1 MSKKKVADIIIET
14 LQQAGVQRCY
24 GIVGDTLNH
33 ITDAIRRSDIE
44 WVHMRHEEAGAMA
57 AGGEALLTGRLTA
70 CAGTCGPG
78 SLHFINGLF
87 EAHRNRAPVVL
98 IATQVATSEMGMD
111 FPQEVDLKP
120 IYDTC
125 SHFCMT
131 IHSPAQARRV
141 TALAAQA
148 ALNKRGAAVII
159 VPGDISQ
166 MEVDDGLAFRPH
178 QPQPVLRPSDAELD
192 EIAAVL
198 NAGKR
203 ITLYCGSGCEGA
215 EREIVALAAKI
226 KAPVAHTSRAK
237 DFIEPYNPY
246 NMGMTGILGVESAFA
261 PRCLRHAAAARC
273 RFRLEPVLS
282 ERSEA
287 HPDRQRRHASGP
299 PSSRRY
305 RCRRPHQGH
314 PRSVAAAPARARGA
328 GVPAQQ
334 PQASRADAQQL
345 AEEEH
350 PGTDGLIHPQYLT
363 RLIDLHA
370 DDDAIFT
377 ADGGS
382 PMVWLLRHIP
392 AMVKRRTLT
401 SLVHGTMAN
410 AMPEALGIK
419 KALPNRQVISLSGDG
434 GLSMLLGDLL
444 TAVQEN
450 IPIKVIVYNNGSLGF
465 VEMEQKVEGL
475 LDAYTELK
483 NPDFAKLAE
492 VIGFYGRRVEHADD
506 TGGSRARCAVATR
519 PGPAR
524 RQGQPLRA
532 GDAAKDRSR
541 SGAAHGALFGQGDHG
556 RSRQGSGGTG
566 AQQLRR
572 LIQQNRRRSIEAV
585 VGLHRR
591 VLPQSTLTK
600 HVLARFFIGGKIVLP
615 LIVSA
620 NAYARLVASRSP
632 M

>member
-14 LQQAGVQRCY
+14 LQAAGVQRCY

-57 AGGEALLTGRLTA
+57 AGGEALITGRLTA

-125 SHFCMT
+125 SHFCAY

-166 MEVDDGLAFRPH
+166 MEVEDGLAFRPH

-192 EIAAVL
+192 EIAAVI

-203 ITLYCGSGCEGA
+203 VTLYCGSGCEGA
-215 EREIVALAAKI
+215 EQEIVALAEKI

-246 NMGMTGILGVESAFA
+246 NMGMTGILGVESGFRALDACDTLLLLGADFA
-261 PRCLRHAAAARC
+261 WSQFYPN
-273 RFRLEPVLS
+273 
-282 ERSEA
+282 EA
-287 HPDRQRRHASGP
+287 KLIQIDSDATHLGRRHPVDIGVV
-299 PSSRRY
+299 
-305 RCRRPHQGH
+305 GH
-314 PRSVAAAPARARGA
+314 IKDTIEALLPRLRAREEHA
-328 GVPAQQ
+328 FLRNSLKHREATLKQI
-334 PQASRADAQQL
+334 

-350 PGTDGLIHPQYLT
+350 AGGDGLIHPQYLT
-363 RLIDLHA
+363 KLIDRYA

-382 PMVWLLRHIP
+382 PMVWLLRHITSNG
-392 AMVKRRTLT
+392 KRRTLT

-410 AMPEALGIK
+410 AMPEALGIQ
-419 KALPNRQVISLSGDG
+419 KALPGRQVISLSGDG
-434 GLSMLLGDLL
+434 GISMLLGDLL

-450 IPIKVIVYNNGSLGF
+450 IPIKVIVYNNSSLGF

-475 LDAYTELK
+475 LDAFTELK

-492 VIGFYGRRVEHADD
+492 AIGFYGRRVDD
-506 TGGSRARCAVATR
+506 ASTLEEAIRDVLSQ
-519 PGPAR
+519 PGPALLDVKVNR
-524 RQGQPLRA
+524 YELVMPPKVEVGQVLHTALYSAKAIIA
-532 GDAAKDRSR
+532 GR
-541 SGAAHGALFGQGDHG
+541 GM
-556 RSRQGSGGTG
+556 
-566 AQQLRR
+566 
-572 LIQQNRRRSIEAV
+572 EV
-585 VGLHRR
+585 EE
-591 VLPQSTLTK
+591 
-600 HVLARFFIGGKIVLP
+600 
-615 LIVSA
+615 
-620 NAYARLVASRSP
+620 LVRTNFAD
-632 M
+632 